1 MSETDK
7 SFTKI
12 TPGRGKKTNIVTP
25 GPKTPRYLQS
35 EITARQS
42 LFQDPPEETRTDTAD
57 SPEEDWTDLTMGPN
71 SQLLQLA
78 TNADA

>member
-7 SFTKI
+7 GFTKV

-25 GPKTPRYLQS
+25 GPETPRYLQS

-42 LFQDPPEETRTDTAD
+42 LFQDPPEETRTDPTD
-57 SPEEDWTDLTMGPN
+57 SPEEDWSD
-71 SQLLQLA
+71 SQWDPTA
-78 TNADA
+78 SSCSYKH